1 MLFSSTAS
9 PADTE
14 KTPITATMTSRR
26 SVVVLVCR
34 VTNDIIAG
42 RKIRESTS
50 MYVCVDVST
59 HGESVC
65 VCVER
70 ERERDAYT
78 EITLAVIVRVC
89 VYVCE
94 W

>member
-1 MLFSSTAS
+1 
-9 PADTE
+9 
-14 KTPITATMTSRR
+14 
-26 SVVVLVCR
+26 
-34 VTNDIIAG
+34 
-42 RKIRESTS
+42 